1 MAEYIEKET
10 LDSELYNRFH
20 DEDEPSNITDVRLGS
35 VRNFV
40 RDFPTADVI
49 PIPEGATNGDMVD
62 KIFGKDVYWALIRM
76 MYSSC
81 CEKLDKWWDAPYTLK
96 RED

>member
-40 RDFPTADVI
+40 RDFPTVDVVEREKIEQAIAEIKDGYYGNEEKSETDSERAD
-49 PIPEGATNGDMVD
+49 AFNNGLN
-62 KIFGKDVYWALIRM
+62 YALEI
-76 MYSSC
+76 
-81 CEKLDKWWDAPYTLK
+81 LK
-96 RED
+96 RNIGE